1 MPGYGCYVGIQY
13 RFPRDSL
20 VQFVRQSTEDGSIT
34 YFSPEFEE
42 TFHSEYGAVQE
53 VQEQFIEPCGLLDL
67 ARRGEPIRL
76 INSCYGLGYNSAA
89 AIEAVLTTN
98 PTCPIEIYTM
108 ELDPLVIQQASQEH
122 VLSPWPL
129 AHRLLGSLPETT
141 EVQSESLTFHLL
153 LGDARQRIAD
163 IPKGWANAVFH
174 DPFSPTA
181 CPELWTVEFFQS
193 LAQTMA
199 PEGVL
204 STYSSSAA
212 ARKAMLEAGFT
223 LGTGL
228 RIGRRAPSTIAD
240 FGVRTLPELGMQE
253 QEHLLTS
260 AAVPYCDPDLNWN
273 RVQIKEDRKRRQAE
287 FQGPS
292 SNQWRKRWLKSRLVP

>member
-1 MPGYGCYVGIQY
+1 VP
-13 RFPRDSL
+13 F
-20 VQFVRQSTEDGSIT
+20 VQKSTEDGSIT

-53 VQEQFIEPCGLLDL
+53 VKEQFIEPCELVDL
-67 ARRGEPIRL
+67 AQQGMPIRL
-76 INSCYGLGYNSAA
+76 INTCYGLGYNSAA
-89 AIEAVLTTN
+89 AIETVLTTN
-98 PTCPIEIYTM
+98 SACPIEIYTM
-108 ELDPLVIQQASQEH
+108 ELDPLVIRQANQEN
-122 VLSPWPL
+122 VLHPWPK
-129 AHRLLGSLPETT
+129 AHSLLGSLPETT
-141 EVQSESLTFHLL
+141 EVQSGSLTFHLL

-181 CPELWTVEFFQS
+181 CPELWTVEFFQA

-199 PEGVL
+199 DEGIL

-240 FGVRTLPELGMQE
+240 FGVRSLPPLGEQE
-253 QEHLLTS
+253 QEHLLSS

-273 RVQIKEDRKRRQAE
+273 RGQIKEDRKRRQAE

-292 SNQWRKRWLKSRLVP
+292 SNQWRKRWLKSRLAP

>member
-1 MPGYGCYVGIQY
+1 MP
-13 RFPRDSL
+13 F
-20 VQFVRQSTEDGSIT
+20 VQQSTEDGSIT

-53 VQEQFIEPCGLLDL
+53 VQEQFIEPCRLVDL
-67 ARRGEPIRL
+67 AQKDIPIRL
-76 INSCYGLGYNSAA
+76 INTCYGLGYNSAA
-89 AIEAVLTTN
+89 AIETVLTTN
-98 PTCPIEIYTM
+98 PACPIEIYTM
-108 ELDPLVIQQASQEH
+108 ELDPLVIRQASQEN
-122 VLSPWPL
+122 VLHPWPK
-129 AHRLLGSLPETT
+129 AHSLLGSLPETT
-141 EVQSESLTFHLL
+141 EVQSGSLTFHLL

-181 CPELWTVEFFQS
+181 CPELWTVEFFQA
-193 LAQTMA
+193 LAQTMER
-199 PEGVL
+199 EGIL

-212 ARKAMLEAGFT
+212 ARKAILEAGFT

-240 FGVRTLPELGMQE
+240 FGIRALPPLGEQE

-273 RVQIKEDRKRRQAE
+273 RTQIREDRKRRQAD

-292 SNQWRKRWLKSRLVP
+292 SNQWRKRWLKRAPFDSAQGAP